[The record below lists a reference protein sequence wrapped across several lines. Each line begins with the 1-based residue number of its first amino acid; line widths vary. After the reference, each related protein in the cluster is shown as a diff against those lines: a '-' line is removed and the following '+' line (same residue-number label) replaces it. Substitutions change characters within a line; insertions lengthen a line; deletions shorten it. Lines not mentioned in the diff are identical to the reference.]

1 LICSHEFIQNGNL
14 YFVDNYQ
21 QRSLHSESKHAGRRM
36 GKKRKKQRKETQ
48 TDEEKIIEEDK
59 AYSTMER
66 EQDF

>member
-1 LICSHEFIQNGNL
+1 MDHCSW
-14 YFVDNYQ
+14 D
-21 QRSLHSESKHAGRRM
+21 RKRAGRKM

-48 TDEEKIIEEDK
+48 TDAEKIIEEDK

>member
-1 LICSHEFIQNGNL
+1 MATFILLLVVGNDQCNL
-14 YFVDNYQ
+14 D
-21 QRSLHSESKHAGRRM
+21 RKHAGRKM

-48 TDEEKIIEEDK
+48 TDAEKIMEEDK